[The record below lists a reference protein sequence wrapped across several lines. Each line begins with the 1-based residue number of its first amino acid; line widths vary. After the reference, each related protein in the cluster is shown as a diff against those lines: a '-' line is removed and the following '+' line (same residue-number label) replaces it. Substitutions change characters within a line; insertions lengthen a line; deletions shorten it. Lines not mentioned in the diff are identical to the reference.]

1 MDSILPP
8 MSSSP
13 VTALGL
19 LPSSCPI
26 LQTGVRD
33 IINVT
38 KNIKLI
44 MKKNIKSAGY
54 KGMRN
59 GNFNCR

>member
-1 MDSILPP
+1 MGEGQHTVECILPP

-13 VTALGL
+13 VTALGV

-26 LQTGVRD
+26 LRAGVGD

-38 KNIKLI
+38 KNSKQT
-44 MKKNIKSAGY
+44 MKKEY
-54 KGMRN
+54 KINML
-59 GNFNCR
+59 